1 MSNRFNYYFC
11 CKFTFISLKNTYFIP
26 KENNEYKNLCVYK
39 KILIVLIINILNKS
53 LTFNFRQRDED
64 NNLNAVSQAHQLG
77 IIYKNFLIIQII
89 IDIEKLVYFP

>member
-1 MSNRFNYYFC
+1 MQ
-11 CKFTFISLKNTYFIP
+11 
-26 KENNEYKNLCVYK
+26 
-39 KILIVLIINILNKS
+39 KILIVLIINILHKS